1 MSKFIVKIISITL
14 SVIIAASSA
23 SFAFA
28 QEPINS
34 NQKTNIH
41 YEKGSIEGLF
51 DSSVARNDFKELV
64 YTYHQNGE
72 SYRVYDQANNDLTN
86 TNSFI
91 YKVGLNGEEK
101 LVRQEKVTV
110 SNNIVYTTVTENG
123 QEKTYTLDLNK
134 NKELQIVPE
143 TRGTWAGYPV
153 SDTFVDWGSF
163 QQKYNVAGTTA
174 TAVSAT
180 IKAIVSVA
188 TGIDP
193 AVKVVVSAITVVAN
207 YIFQNSIKWT
217 YVIEDV
223 AFRWTEIPTAAVQQR
238 AVERTIR
245 TFYTDSNYAT
255 EIDSVTTTAYAK
267 DYKD

>member
-1 MSKFIVKIISITL
+1 M
-14 SVIIAASSA
+14 
-23 SFAFA
+23 
-28 QEPINS
+28 
-34 NQKTNIH
+34 
-41 YEKGSIEGLF
+41 
-51 DSSVARNDFKELV
+51 
-64 YTYHQNGE
+64 
-72 SYRVYDQANNDLTN
+72 
-86 TNSFI
+86 
-91 YKVGLNGEEK
+91 
-101 LVRQEKVTV
+101 

-163 QQKYNVAGTTA
+163 KQKYNVAGTTA

-255 EIDSVTTTAYAK
+255 AIDSVTTTAYAK

>member
-1 MSKFIVKIISITL
+1 MNISEL
-14 SVIIAASSA
+14 SSAICQRLNHINQRPPEENVIIEYGMTLFLENVSKLLLILAIG
-23 SFAFA
+23 FL
-28 QEPINS
+28 I
-34 NQKTNIH
+34 
-41 YEKGSIEGLF
+41 GEG
-51 DSSVARNDFKELV
+51 KE
-64 YTYHQNGE
+64 
-72 SYRVYDQANNDLTN
+72 
-86 TNSFI
+86 SFI
-91 YKVGLNGEEK
+91 ILFTFCMFRLQAGGRHAK
-101 LVRQEKVTV
+101 
-110 SNNIVYTTVTENG
+110 NNIGCTTVTENG
-123 QEKTYTLDLNK
+123 QEK
-134 NKELQIVPE
+134 
-143 TRGTWAGYPV
+143 TWAGYPV

-163 QQKYNVAGTTA
+163 KQKYNVAGTTA

>member
-1 MSKFIVKIISITL
+1 M
-14 SVIIAASSA
+14 
-23 SFAFA
+23 
-28 QEPINS
+28 
-34 NQKTNIH
+34 
-41 YEKGSIEGLF
+41 F

-163 QQKYNVAGTTA
+163 KQKYNVAGTTA

>member
-1 MSKFIVKIISITL
+1 MNISELSSAICQRLNHINQKPPEENVIIEYGMTLFLENVSKLLLILAIGFLIGEGKESFIILFTFCMFRLQAGGMHAKNNIGCTL
-14 SVIIAASSA
+14 SMLFIWGLSLTASRYVTIGIPALVCIFIIGIAAVLLWVPQS
-23 SFAFA
+23 
-28 QEPINS
+28 IN
-34 NQKTNIH
+34 I
-41 YEKGSIEGLF
+41 
-51 DSSVARNDFKELV
+51 
-64 YTYHQNGE
+64 
-72 SYRVYDQANNDLTN
+72 
-86 TNSFI
+86 
-91 YKVGLNGEEK
+91 
-101 LVRQEKVTV
+101 
-110 SNNIVYTTVTENG
+110 
-123 QEKTYTLDLNK
+123 
-134 NKELQIVPE
+134 
-143 TRGTWAGYPV
+143 GYFT
-153 SDTFVDWGSF
+153 SE
-163 QQKYNVAGTTA
+163 A

-217 YVIEDV
+217 YVIEYV

-255 EIDSVTTTAYAK
+255 AIDSVTTTAYAK

>member
-1 MSKFIVKIISITL
+1 MLFIWGLSLTASRYVTISIPAL
-14 SVIIAASSA
+14 VCIFIIGIAAVLLWVPQS
-23 SFAFA
+23 
-28 QEPINS
+28 IN
-34 NQKTNIH
+34 I
-41 YEKGSIEGLF
+41 
-51 DSSVARNDFKELV
+51 
-64 YTYHQNGE
+64 
-72 SYRVYDQANNDLTN
+72 
-86 TNSFI
+86 
-91 YKVGLNGEEK
+91 
-101 LVRQEKVTV
+101 
-110 SNNIVYTTVTENG
+110 
-123 QEKTYTLDLNK
+123 
-134 NKELQIVPE
+134 
-143 TRGTWAGYPV
+143 GYFT
-153 SDTFVDWGSF
+153 SE
-163 QQKYNVAGTTA
+163 A

>member
-41 YEKGSIEGLF
+41 Y
-51 DSSVARNDFKELV
+51 
-64 YTYHQNGE
+64 
-72 SYRVYDQANNDLTN
+72 
-86 TNSFI
+86 
-91 YKVGLNGEEK
+91 EK

-163 QQKYNVAGTTA
+163 KQKYNVAGTTA